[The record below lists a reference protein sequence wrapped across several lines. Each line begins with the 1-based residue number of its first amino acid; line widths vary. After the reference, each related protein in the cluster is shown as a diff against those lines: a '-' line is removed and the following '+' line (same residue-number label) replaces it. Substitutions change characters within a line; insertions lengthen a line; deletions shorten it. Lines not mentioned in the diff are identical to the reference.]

1 MQKLQKSYLELL
13 SCDSSAAQVFPR
25 VVMRTPDMLTNT
37 ATTLAIFN
45 ESSPR
50 STPMKRVKSP
60 EVEDKTVVLA
70 TLVRAKA
77 AFERYY
83 RKINFHVINL
93 ALQNW
98 SREQMRCISNRISYQ
113 KKPIFYPKLATYKL

>member
-1 MQKLQKSYLELL
+1 MDRYNYLELL

-25 VVMRTPDMLTNT
+25 VVMTTPAMLTNT
-37 ATTLAIFN
+37 ATTFAMFS

-70 TLVRAKA
+70 TLVRARA

-83 RKINFHVINL
+83 
-93 ALQNW
+93 
-98 SREQMRCISNRISYQ
+98 
-113 KKPIFYPKLATYKL
+113 KK